1 MSFHSERLIIGHRG
15 AAGLA
20 PENTLAGFGKAAA
33 LGVHAVELDVHC
45 VGGRLLV
52 VHDDHL
58 DRTTSGSGE
67 LASLDIA
74 ELRALDAGGGQ
85 PIPYLEEVFDALP
98 VEVGINVELKGPDT
112 AEPVF
117 SMLRDLARIAH
128 QLPAADADASR
139 KRGRAPFIRGVSP
152 RAPRLKAPGRLDAL
166 ATKVGERC
174 GPGRP
179 QRDVLVSSFDLDE
192 LGRFAKLARGAFK
205 VAPLFRRWHE
215 KIPELSAELS
225 AWSVNLGVRAATRRQ
240 IRRARAR
247 GFRVLVYTVN
257 DPVDA
262 ERLFSWGATGI
273 FTDFPD
279 RMIDRV
285 APGRG

>member
-20 PENTLAGFGKAAA
+20 PENTLAGFAKAAA

-52 VHDDHL
+52 IHDDHL

-74 ELRALDAGGGQ
+74 ELRTLDAGGGR

-98 VEVGINVELKGPDT
+98 AEVGINVELKGPAT

-128 QLPAADADASR
+128 QLPAAD
-139 KRGRAPFIRGVSP
+139 V
-152 RAPRLKAPGRLDAL
+152 DAL

-174 GPGRP
+174 GPGHP

-192 LGRFAKLARGAFK
+192 LGRFAELARGVFK
-205 VAPLFRRWHE
+205 VAPLFQRWHE
-215 KIPELSAELS
+215 RIPELSAELS

-240 IRRARAR
+240 IRRTRAR

-257 DPVDA
+257 DPVYA

-279 RMIDRV
+279 RMIGRV
-285 APGRG
+285 APGRE

>member
-1 MSFHSERLIIGHRG
+1 MSFHSERLIVGHRG

-20 PENTLAGFGKAAA
+20 PENTLAGFAKAAA

-45 VGGRLLV
+45 VDGRLLV
-52 VHDDHL
+52 IHDGHL
-58 DRTTSGSGE
+58 DRTTSGRGE

-74 ELRALDAGGGQ
+74 ELRALDAGGGE

-98 VEVGINVELKGPDT
+98 AEVGMNVELKGPDT
-112 AEPVF
+112 AAPVF
-117 SMLRDLARIAH
+117 SMLRDL
-128 QLPAADADASR
+128 
-139 KRGRAPFIRGVSP
+139 V
-152 RAPRLKAPGRLDAL
+152 
-166 ATKVGERC
+166 
-174 GPGRP
+174 RP
-179 QRDVLVSSFDLDE
+179 QRDVLVSSFDLHE
-192 LGRFAKLARGAFK
+192 LRRFAELARGAFK

-225 AWSVNLGVRAATRRQ
+225 AWSVNLGIRAATRRQ
-240 IRRARAR
+240 IRRTRAR

-257 DPVDA
+257 DPVNA

-285 APGRG
+285 APGRK